1 MSVGSFADLRAWLI
15 LARLS
20 YESMDS
26 TDWLEAD
33 WSWIAEGHWAGDLN
47 LSYAYFTI
55 FQWASIGHVLKVM
68 AEIQQQN

>member
-1 MSVGSFADLRAWLI
+1 MSVGSFADLACAWLI

-20 YESMDS
+20 YESQL
-26 TDWLEAD
+26 TDWLEAG
-33 WSWIAEGHWAGDLN
+33 WSWIAEGHWSGDLN

-55 FQWASIGHVLKVM
+55 FQWASIGHVLKLM

>member
-55 FQWASIGHVLKVM
+55 F
-68 AEIQQQN
+68 